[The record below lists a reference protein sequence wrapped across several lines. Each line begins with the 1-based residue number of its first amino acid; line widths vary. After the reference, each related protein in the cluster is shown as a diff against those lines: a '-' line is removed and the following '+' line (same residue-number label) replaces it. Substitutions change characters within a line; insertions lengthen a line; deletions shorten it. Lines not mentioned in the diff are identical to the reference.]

1 MSIRPLPC
9 LAHPTPAPT
18 PPLPTFP
25 GHASQLAC
33 LFVVSAHNPLPAQF
47 QGPVLLHAAMTG
59 AVQPLAAVAQQVGKG
74 VATATAAGVQQVGQ
88 LPPVRAAGQLAQRVG
103 KAAATGAQQ
112 FGRAAATGA
121 QQVGKGLAAV
131 PGVQQVQRMASNL
144 GREAAGLAAAGLA
157 AATRPGLA
165 RSRSAPT
172 GLEPGGSGRLDA
184 AAAVAA
190 AAAEAAENGAA
201 PADLE
206 AALKSAAATGDGEE
220 AAAAAAAAERVAAAA
235 AAAEAAEAA
244 EEAHGDPVLDAA
256 RLKALLEELADGSP
270 AAAAGQ
276 QGGGGPDAAGVQHK
290 EGQVAEE
297 KSQHERLVEAVMEQE
312 EEMVAD
318 LGLQSHW
325 TKVSRRASLVRCV
338 LAGMGSTDP
347 QQAQHSSMQA
357 AAAPLCCN
365 PPSRH
370 RPSPASPRSCT
381 GPATVGALPNH
392 PGLLLGLHLWSL

>member
-1 MSIRPLPC
+1 MRWTRLSTVSAAPRFLTLRLLACFAAAAQTTCMSIRPLPC

-18 PPLPTFP
+18 PPLPTSP

-33 LFVVSAHNPLPAQF
+33 LFVVSAHNPLPAQL

-157 AATRPGLA
+157 AAKRPGLA

-172 GLEPGGSGRLDA
+172 GLELGGSGRLDA
-184 AAAVAA
+184 AAAAA
-190 AAAEAAENGAA
+190 AAAALEAAENGAA

-220 AAAAAAAAERVAAAA
+220 AAAAAAAERVAAAA

-256 RLKALLEELADGSP
+256 RLKALLEELADGSSP
-270 AAAAGQ
+270 EAVAGQ
-276 QGGGGPDAAGVQHK
+276 QGGGSPDAPG
-290 EGQVAEE
+290 GQRKGGQLAEE
-297 KSQHERLVEAVMEQE
+297 QSRHERLVEAVMEQE

-325 TKVSRRASLVRCV
+325 TKVSRLASSVRSV
-338 LAGMGSTDP
+338 SVATVSTEP
-347 QQAQHSSMQA
+347 QQAQQA
-357 AAAPLCCN
+357 C
-365 PPSRH
+365 R
-370 RPSPASPRSCT
+370 
-381 GPATVGALPNH
+381 
-392 PGLLLGLHLWSL
+392 